1 MTATWSALF
10 SKQWQWDK
18 VKEYEMEGECDKYM
32 VKRNAYKV
40 TKQKTKWI
48 KLLERLE
55 RKYGDNIKMDFKDK
69 G

>member
-1 MTATWSALF
+1 
-10 SKQWQWDK
+10 
-18 VKEYEMEGECDKYM
+18 MEGECDKYM